1 MMATLEGV
9 KDAVV
14 LVRDLH
20 LLAWFTE
27 TTTVDT
33 DTLAPAMR

>member
-1 MMATLEGV
+1 MEGV

-27 TTTVDT
+27 TVTVDT
-33 DTLAPAMR
+33 DTLAAAMRA